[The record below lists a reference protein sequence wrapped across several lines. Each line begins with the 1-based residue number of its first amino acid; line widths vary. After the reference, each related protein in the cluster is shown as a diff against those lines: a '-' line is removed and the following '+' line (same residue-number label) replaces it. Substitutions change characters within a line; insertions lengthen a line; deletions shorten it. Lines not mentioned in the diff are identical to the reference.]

1 MMGVSFALPS
11 MWDTLIFPFYF
22 KAKIKLIIKLVI
34 NQQVASSCEWLGE
47 DHLEKG
53 GTKLA
58 PHSLSH
64 IRPTHSTHTHAPQ
77 ATWHPPL
84 GTKAAKVGCHVVLS
98 VAAYAQQAQQAP
110 HLHAGCCCC
119 WPACPA
125 CLCGL
130 AAGLVPWLATL
141 GSQPCCC

>member
-1 MMGVSFALPS
+1 MMGVSFTLPS
-11 MWDTLIFPFYF
+11 MWDSMIFPFYF
-22 KAKIKLIIKLVI
+22 KAKIKSIIKLVI

-64 IRPTHSTHTHAPQ
+64 NRPPHSTHTQGPQ

-84 GTKAAKVGCHVVLS
+84 GTKAAKVGCHVLLS
-98 VAAYAQQAQQAP
+98 VAATPSKPSTRMRAASR
-110 HLHAGCCCC
+110 C
-119 WPACPA
+119 WPARPA

-130 AAGLVPWLATL
+130 LLLALCL
-141 GSQPCCC
+141 GQRC

>member
-1 MMGVSFALPS
+1 
-11 MWDTLIFPFYF
+11 
-22 KAKIKLIIKLVI
+22 
-34 NQQVASSCEWLGE
+34 WLGE

-64 IRPTHSTHTHAPQ
+64 NRPPHSTHTQGPQ

-84 GTKAAKVGCHVVLS
+84 GTKAAKVGCHVLLS
-98 VAAYAQQAQQAP
+98 VAATPSKPSRPNTRMRATRRY
-110 HLHAGCCCC
+110 
-119 WPACPA
+119 WPASPT

-130 AAGLVPWLATL
+130 LLALCL
-141 GSQPCCC
+141 GQRC

>member
-1 MMGVSFALPS
+1 MMGVSFTLPS
-11 MWDTLIFPFYF
+11 MWDSMIFPFYF

-64 IRPTHSTHTHAPQ
+64 NRPPHSTHTQGPL

-84 GTKAAKVGCHVVLS
+84 GTKAAKVGCHVLLS
-98 VAAYAQQAQQAP
+98 VAATPSKPSRPSTRMRAARR
-110 HLHAGCCCC
+110 C
-119 WPACPA
+119 WPASPA

-130 AAGLVPWLATL
+130 LLALCL
-141 GSQPCCC
+141 GQRC

>member
-1 MMGVSFALPS
+1 MGVSFALPS

-84 GTKAAKVGCHVVLS
+84 GTKAAKVGCHVVRQPRTASLAS
-98 VAAYAQQAQQAP
+98 MRAAAAAGQHAP
-110 HLHAGCCCC
+110 H
-119 WPACPA
+119 AC
-125 CLCGL
+125 
-130 AAGLVPWLATL
+130 AGLLLALCL
-141 GSQPCCC
+141 G

>member
-64 IRPTHSTHTHAPQ
+64 SRPTHSPHTQGPQ

-84 GTKAAKVGCHVVLS
+84 GTKAAKVGCHVLLS
-98 VAAYAQQAQQAP
+98 VAATPSKPSKPSTCMRAAAAAGQHAQHAC
-110 HLHAGCCCC
+110 AGCCC
-119 WPACPA
+119 WPCA
-125 CLCGL
+125 L
-130 AAGLVPWLATL
+130 ASAAR
-141 GSQPCCC
+141 QQAMA